1 MNVGVTGRRSKKVIK
16 SNWASSTAVIIKL
29 HAVTVLLEYDCS
41 TKYFDLNTHT
51 QKIWLIYLQFLQT
64 AYNLKHI

>member
-51 QKIWLIYLQFLQT
+51 QKI
-64 AYNLKHI
+64 